1 MNHPADDYRAELD
14 FEITFPNG
22 GSLRGREFRI
32 DIAHPAVT
40 EEELAAALVRELGV
54 GAAENV
60 DIHSRQ
66 VMRARHLRPDA
77 RCTPSCWPP
86 GYRSAS
92 T

>member
-1 MNHPADDYRAELD
+1 VNHPADDYRAELD
-14 FEITFPNG
+14 FEIIFANG

-32 DIAHPAVT
+32 DIAHPGMT
-40 EEELAAALVRELGV
+40 EEELAEALVRDLGV
-54 GAAENV
+54 LTAQGV

-66 VMRARHLRPDA
+66 VMRARHLRPNA

-92 T
+92 I